1 MSGMFLGESVDP
13 ANHTRSGKRIEL
25 ETAGF
30 TTHGVIVGQTG
41 SGKTGLGMVL
51 IEEALRAGIPT
62 LLIDPKGDLANLALT
77 FPELRAEDF
86 QPWVEGEDAAAVA
99 ETWKNG
105 LAGWGLTPADVA
117 ARRQAAGV
125 TVYTPGSTAGVGLN
139 LIGSLRAP
147 AGSAGEENAED
158 RLDEV
163 GAIVGGLLGLMG
175 IDSDPLSGR
184 EHILLTNLIDRSWA
198 SGTDLDLAVL
208 VAQVQQPPM
217 RKLGVL
223 DIDAF
228 YPAKDRAELAMKLN
242 GLLAS
247 PAFATWNVGDSVDIQ
262 SLLHLP
268 DGRPRAAVI
277 SLAHLGDEE
286 RQFAVAV
293 ILGRLLSWMR
303 KQPGTSQLRALI
315 YFDEVFGFVPPTAMP
330 PAKKPILTL
339 LKQARAFGVGLVL
352 ATQNPVDVD
361 YKALSNATTW
371 VIGRLQTERDR
382 DRLLDGMRSAAGGV
396 DIDQIAATISGLAK
410 REFVLHRS
418 GVPVPQVF
426 TSRWSM
432 AYLRGPL
439 TRDQIRDLAKAG
451 LVEPGTSSSSTSQ
464 TANGSSVSSSTPPAS
479 NPPTSTQ
486 PPSTQSS
493 PGQPSS
499 DTPVAV
505 ETAGATST
513 PTASDQPP
521 VTAVVAGTLADNEV
535 PIAPKIADG
544 TPTYYLDPA
553 APWANLVYASPGS
566 RRHRAAVVAR
576 VRCLFDDTKLGI
588 HEAEEWEAV
597 YSPVPRMFNPAQA
610 IHVDYDPRDFLENA
624 PANIT
629 YELPEAPFAEP
640 AWFRAVTKLI
650 SEHLVATH
658 TLPIFR
664 NEGLKLWSRIGE
676 FEADFLNR
684 CDIVA
689 QTKADEDA
697 ADLRTKLMAKIDK
710 LNTTIDDANR
720 TVEEVK
726 ANAKSNR
733 RTELL
738 AGAGDLLGALF
749 GGRRNARSIAKS
761 VGSAAAR
768 RGRSDVSNEKLETAE
783 QRVSTKLEELTSLET
798 QLHDEL
804 FALDARWDLVG
815 RAITLV
821 PLSLERSD
829 ITVTELAVVWIPS

>member
-25 ETAGF
+25 DTAGF

-86 QPWVEGEDAAAVA
+86 KPWVEGEDAAAVA

-125 TVYTPGSTAGVGLN
+125 TIYTPGSTAGVGLN

-147 AGSAGEENAED
+147 AGSAGKDNAED

-198 SGTDLDLAVL
+198 TGTDLDLAVL

-228 YPAKDRAELAMKLN
+228 YPAKDRVELAMKLN

-293 ILGRLLSWMR
+293 ILGRVLSWMR

-418 GVPVPQVF
+418 GVTVPQVF

-439 TRDQIRDLAKAG
+439 TREQIRDLAKAG
-451 LVEPGTSSSSTSQ
+451 LVEPGTSNPVTTSTANAAAATAASSSATSTATEAQ
-464 TANGSSVSSSTPPAS
+464 VSPPPSSTESQSPAANGSSANIGV
-479 NPPTSTQ
+479 
-486 PPSTQSS
+486 
-493 PGQPSS
+493 G
-499 DTPVAV
+499 V
-505 ETAGATST
+505 GA
-513 PTASDQPP
+513 P
-521 VTAVVAGTLADNEV
+521 LADNEV

-544 TPTYYLDPA
+544 TPAYYLDPA
-553 APWANLVYASPGS
+553 APWANLVHASPGA

-576 VRCLFDDTKLGI
+576 VRCLFDDAKLGI

-597 YSPVPRMFNPAQA
+597 YSPVPRMFDPAQA
-610 IHVDYDPRDFLENA
+610 IHVDYDPRDFLSTPPNS
-624 PANIT
+624 IT

-640 AWFRAVTKLI
+640 AWFRAVGKLI

-689 QTKADEDA
+689 QTKADEEA
-697 ADLRTKLMAKIDK
+697 ADLRIKLMAKIDK

-726 ANAKSNR
+726 ANAKSNH

-749 GGRRNARSIAKS
+749 GGRRNARSIARS

-768 RGRSDVSNEKLETAE
+768 HGRSDVATEKVETAE
-783 QRVSTKLEELTSLET
+783 QRVAAKLEELTALET

-804 FALDARWDLVG
+804 FNIDARWDLVG

-829 ITVTELAVVWIPS
+829 ITVTELAVVWIPTAT

>member
-1 MSGMFLGESVDP
+1 MTGMFLGETVDP

-25 ETAGF
+25 DPASF

-86 QPWVEGEDAAAVA
+86 KPWVEGEDSATVA

-125 TVYTPGSTAGVGLN
+125 TIYTPGSTAGVGLN

-147 AGSAGEENAED
+147 AGSVGEENAED

-198 SGTDLDLAVL
+198 LGTDLDLAVL

-228 YPAKDRAELAMKLN
+228 YPAKDRGELAMKLN

-330 PAKKPILTL
+330 PAKKPRPSEE
-339 LKQARAFGVGLVL
+339 Q
-352 ATQNPVDVD
+352 
-361 YKALSNATTW
+361 
-371 VIGRLQTERDR
+371 GR
-382 DRLLDGMRSAAGGV
+382 
-396 DIDQIAATISGLAK
+396 
-410 REFVLHRS
+410 
-418 GVPVPQVF
+418 
-426 TSRWSM
+426 
-432 AYLRGPL
+432 
-439 TRDQIRDLAKAG
+439 
-451 LVEPGTSSSSTSQ
+451 PGC
-464 TANGSSVSSSTPPAS
+464 G
-479 NPPTSTQ
+479 
-486 PPSTQSS
+486 
-493 PGQPSS
+493 
-499 DTPVAV
+499 
-505 ETAGATST
+505 
-513 PTASDQPP
+513 
-521 VTAVVAGTLADNEV
+521 
-535 PIAPKIADG
+535 
-544 TPTYYLDPA
+544 
-553 APWANLVYASPGS
+553 
-566 RRHRAAVVAR
+566 
-576 VRCLFDDTKLGI
+576 
-588 HEAEEWEAV
+588 EW
-597 YSPVPRMFNPAQA
+597 
-610 IHVDYDPRDFLENA
+610 D
-624 PANIT
+624 
-629 YELPEAPFAEP
+629 
-640 AWFRAVTKLI
+640 
-650 SEHLVATH
+650 
-658 TLPIFR
+658 
-664 NEGLKLWSRIGE
+664 
-676 FEADFLNR
+676 
-684 CDIVA
+684 
-689 QTKADEDA
+689 
-697 ADLRTKLMAKIDK
+697 
-710 LNTTIDDANR
+710 
-720 TVEEVK
+720 
-726 ANAKSNR
+726 
-733 RTELL
+733 
-738 AGAGDLLGALF
+738 
-749 GGRRNARSIAKS
+749 
-761 VGSAAAR
+761 
-768 RGRSDVSNEKLETAE
+768 
-783 QRVSTKLEELTSLET
+783 
-798 QLHDEL
+798 
-804 FALDARWDLVG
+804 
-815 RAITLV
+815 
-821 PLSLERSD
+821 
-829 ITVTELAVVWIPS
+829 

>member
-25 ETAGF
+25 DTAGF

-77 FPELRAEDF
+77 FPELRTEDF
-86 QPWVEGEDAAAVA
+86 KPWVEGEDAATVA

-125 TVYTPGSTAGVGLN
+125 TIYTPGSTAGVGLN

-147 AGSAGEENAED
+147 AGSAGEDNAED

-198 SGTDLDLAVL
+198 TGTDLDLAVL

-223 DIDAF
+223 DVDAF
-228 YPAKDRAELAMKLN
+228 YPAKDRTELAMKLN

-418 GVPVPQVF
+418 GVTVPQVF

-439 TRDQIRDLAKAG
+439 TREQIRELAKAG
-451 LVEPGTSSSSTSQ
+451 LVEPGTSSSSPPRPAGGLDTS
-464 TANGSSVSSSTPPAS
+464 
-479 NPPTSTQ
+479 
-486 PPSTQSS
+486 PSTTPTPSQNPAQTSS
-493 PGQPSS
+493 G
-499 DTPVAV
+499 TPISA
-505 ETAGATST
+505 ETAGAASATISDNQSATSGR
-513 PTASDQPP
+513 
-521 VTAVVAGTLADNEV
+521 VTGALADNEV
-535 PIAPKIADG
+535 PIAPKVADG

-553 APWANLVYASPGS
+553 APWANLVHASPGA

-576 VRCLFDDTKLGI
+576 VRCLFDDVKLGI
-588 HEAEEWEAV
+588 HETEEWEAV
-597 YSPVPRMFNPAQA
+597 YSPVPRMFDPAQA
-610 IHVDYDPRDFLENA
+610 IHVDYDPRDFL
-624 PANIT
+624 PTSPTNIT

-640 AWFRAVTKLI
+640 AWFRAVGKLI
-650 SEHLVATH
+650 SEYLVSTH

-697 ADLRTKLMAKIDK
+697 ADLRIKLMAKIDK

-749 GGRRNARSIAKS
+749 GGRRNARSIARS

-768 RGRSDVSNEKLETAE
+768 HGRSDVASEKLETAE
-783 QRVSTKLEELTSLET
+783 QRVAAKLEELTALET

-804 FALDARWDLVG
+804 FAIDARWDLVG

-829 ITVTELAVVWIPS
+829 ITVTELAVVWIPTSN

>member
-25 ETAGF
+25 DTAGF

-77 FPELRAEDF
+77 FPELRTEDF
-86 QPWVEGEDAAAVA
+86 KPWVEGEDAAAVA
-99 ETWKNG
+99 ETWKSG

-125 TVYTPGSTAGVGLN
+125 TIYTPGSTAGVGLN

-147 AGSAGEENAED
+147 AGSAGEDNAED

-198 SGTDLDLAVL
+198 TGTDLDLAVL

-293 ILGRLLSWMR
+293 ILGRVLSWMR

-418 GVPVPQVF
+418 GVTVPQVF

-439 TRDQIRDLAKAG
+439 TREQIRDLAKAG
-451 LVEPGTSSSSTSQ
+451 LVEPGTSNPATASTANAAAATAASSSATSTATEAQ
-464 TANGSSVSSSTPPAS
+464 VSPPPSSTESQSPTANGPSAS
-479 NPPTSTQ
+479 
-486 PPSTQSS
+486 
-493 PGQPSS
+493 
-499 DTPVAV
+499 
-505 ETAGATST
+505 AG
-513 PTASDQPP
+513 
-521 VTAVVAGTLADNEV
+521 VVVGAPLSDNEV

-544 TPTYYLDPA
+544 TPAYYLDPA
-553 APWANLVYASPGS
+553 APWANLVHASPGA

-576 VRCLFDDTKLGI
+576 VRCLFDDAKLGI

-597 YSPVPRMFNPAQA
+597 YSPVPRMFDPAQA
-610 IHVDYDPRDFLENA
+610 IHVDYDPRDFLPTPPN
-624 PANIT
+624 NIT

-640 AWFRAVTKLI
+640 AWFRAVGKLI

-689 QTKADEDA
+689 QTKADEEA
-697 ADLRTKLMAKIDK
+697 ADLRIKLMAKIDK

-749 GGRRNARSIAKS
+749 GGRRNARSIARS

-768 RGRSDVSNEKLETAE
+768 HGRSDVASEKLETAE
-783 QRVSTKLEELTSLET
+783 QRVAAKLEELTALET

-804 FALDARWDLVG
+804 FNIDARWDLVG

-829 ITVTELAVVWIPS
+829 ITVTELAVVWIPTAN

>member
-1 MSGMFLGESVDP
+1 MTGMFLGESVDP
-13 ANHTRSGKRIEL
+13 TNHTRSGKRIEL
-25 ETAGF
+25 DPASF

-86 QPWVEGEDAAAVA
+86 KPWVEGEDSAAVA

-125 TVYTPGSTAGVGLN
+125 TIYTPGSTAGVGLN

-147 AGSAGEENAED
+147 LGSAGEENAED

-198 SGTDLDLAVL
+198 TGADLDLAVL

-228 YPAKDRAELAMKLN
+228 YPAKDRGELAMKLN

-303 KQPGTSQLRALI
+303 RQPGTSQLRALI

-339 LKQARAFGVGLVL
+339 LKQARAFGVGMVL

-418 GVPVPQVF
+418 GVTVPQVF

-439 TRDQIRDLAKAG
+439 TREQIRDLAKAG
-451 LVEPGTSSSSTSQ
+451 LVEPGTTSPAIAPSPANAAAVAPASPSSTPSTTEATAPTHATSSTQ
-464 TANGSSVSSSTPPAS
+464 SHTANGPSVSAAVAAS
-479 NPPTSTQ
+479 GVVT
-486 PPSTQSS
+486 
-493 PGQPSS
+493 
-499 DTPVAV
+499 
-505 ETAGATST
+505 GA
-513 PTASDQPP
+513 A
-521 VTAVVAGTLADNEV
+521 LADNEV
-535 PIAPKIADG
+535 PIAPTIANG

-553 APWANLVYASPGS
+553 TPWANLLHSSPGA

-576 VRCLFDDTKLGI
+576 VRCLFDDAKLGI

-597 YSPVPRMFNPAQA
+597 YSPVPRMFDPAQA
-610 IHVDYDPRDFLENA
+610 IHVDYDPRDFLA
-624 PANIT
+624 TVPSNIT
-629 YELPEAPFAEP
+629 YELPEAPLAEP
-640 AWFRAVTKLI
+640 AWFRAVGKLI

-676 FEADFLNR
+676 FESDFLNR

-689 QTKADEDA
+689 QTKADEEA
-697 ADLRTKLMAKIDK
+697 ADLRIKLMAKIDK

-733 RTELL
+733 RTELM

-749 GGRRNARSIAKS
+749 GGRRNARSIARS

-768 RGRSDVSNEKLETAE
+768 HGRSDVATEKLETAE
-783 QRVSTKLEELTSLET
+783 QRVAGKLEELTALET

-804 FALDARWDLVG
+804 FAIDARWDLVG

-829 ITVTELAVVWIPS
+829 ITVTELAVVWIPTAN

>member
-1 MSGMFLGESVDP
+1 
-13 ANHTRSGKRIEL
+13 
-25 ETAGF
+25 
-30 TTHGVIVGQTG
+30 
-41 SGKTGLGMVL
+41 
-51 IEEALRAGIPT
+51 
-62 LLIDPKGDLANLALT
+62 
-77 FPELRAEDF
+77 
-86 QPWVEGEDAAAVA
+86 
-99 ETWKNG
+99 
-105 LAGWGLTPADVA
+105 
-117 ARRQAAGV
+117 
-125 TVYTPGSTAGVGLN
+125 
-139 LIGSLRAP
+139 
-147 AGSAGEENAED
+147 
-158 RLDEV
+158 
-163 GAIVGGLLGLMG
+163 
-175 IDSDPLSGR
+175 
-184 EHILLTNLIDRSWA
+184 LLTNLIDRSWA
-198 SGTDLDLAVL
+198 TGADLDLAVL

-228 YPAKDRAELAMKLN
+228 YPAKDRGELAMKLN

-339 LKQARAFGVGLVL
+339 LKQARAFGVGMVL

-418 GVPVPQVF
+418 GVTVPQVF

-439 TRDQIRDLAKAG
+439 TREQIRALGKAG
-451 LVEPGTSSSSTSQ
+451 LVEPGTSNPAATSRTSSATTTSV
-464 TANGSSVSSSTPPAS
+464 TPSTPS
-479 NPPTSTQ
+479 ILET
-486 PPSTQSS
+486 
-493 PGQPSS
+493 PGTTADPIQAAQPSAPS
-499 DTPVAV
+499 
-505 ETAGATST
+505 G
-513 PTASDQPP
+513 PTAPG
-521 VTAVVAGTLADNEV
+521 VATGAPLGDNEV
-535 PIAPKIADG
+535 PIAPAVAEG

-553 APWANLVYASPGS
+553 APWANLVNASPS
-566 RRHRAAVVAR
+566 ARRHRAAVVAR

-597 YSPVPRMFNPAQA
+597 YCPVPRMFDPSKA
-610 IHVDYDPRDFLENA
+610 IHVDYDPRDFLA
-624 PANIT
+624 TPPSNIT

-640 AWFRAVTKLI
+640 AWFRAVGKLI

-664 NEGLKLWSRIGE
+664 NEGLKLFSRIGE

-710 LNTTIDDANR
+710 LNTAIDDASR

-749 GGRRNARSIAKS
+749 GGRRDARSIAKS
-761 VGSAAAR
+761 VGNAAAR
-768 RGRSDVSNEKLETAE
+768 HGRSDVASEKLETAE
-783 QRVSTKLEELTSLET
+783 QRVAAKLEELTSLET

-804 FALDARWDLVG
+804 FAIDARWDLVG

-829 ITVTELAVVWIPS
+829 ITVTELAVVWIPVLI

>member
-25 ETAGF
+25 DTAGF

-86 QPWVEGEDAAAVA
+86 KPWVEGEDAATVA

-125 TVYTPGSTAGVGLN
+125 TIYTPGSTAGVGLN
-139 LIGSLRAP
+139 LIGSLSAP
-147 AGSAGEENAED
+147 AGSAGEDNAED

-198 SGTDLDLAVL
+198 TGTDLDLAVL

-293 ILGRLLSWMR
+293 ILGRVLSWMR

-418 GVPVPQVF
+418 GVTVPQVF

-439 TRDQIRDLAKAG
+439 TREQIRDLAKAG
-451 LVEPGTSSSSTSQ
+451 LVEPGTSNPATASTANAAAATAASSS
-464 TANGSSVSSSTPPAS
+464 A
-479 NPPTSTQ
+479 TSTATEAQ
-486 PPSTQSS
+486 VSPPPSTTESQSTTANS
-493 PGQPSS
+493 PSAS
-499 DTPVAV
+499 
-505 ETAGATST
+505 AG
-513 PTASDQPP
+513 
-521 VTAVVAGTLADNEV
+521 VVVGAPLSDNEV

-544 TPTYYLDPA
+544 TPAYYLDPA
-553 APWANLVYASPGS
+553 APWANLVHASPGA

-576 VRCLFDDTKLGI
+576 VRCLFDDAKLGI

-597 YSPVPRMFNPAQA
+597 YCPVPRMFDPAQA
-610 IHVDYDPRDFLENA
+610 IHVDYDPRDFLPTPPNS
-624 PANIT
+624 IT

-640 AWFRAVTKLI
+640 AWFRAVGKLI

-689 QTKADEDA
+689 QTKADEEA
-697 ADLRTKLMAKIDK
+697 ADLRIKLMAKIDK

-749 GGRRNARSIAKS
+749 GGRRNARSIARS

-768 RGRSDVSNEKLETAE
+768 HGRSDVASEKLETAE
-783 QRVSTKLEELTSLET
+783 QRVAAKLEELTALET

-804 FALDARWDLVG
+804 FNIDARWDLVG

-829 ITVTELAVVWIPS
+829 ITVTELAVVWIPTAN